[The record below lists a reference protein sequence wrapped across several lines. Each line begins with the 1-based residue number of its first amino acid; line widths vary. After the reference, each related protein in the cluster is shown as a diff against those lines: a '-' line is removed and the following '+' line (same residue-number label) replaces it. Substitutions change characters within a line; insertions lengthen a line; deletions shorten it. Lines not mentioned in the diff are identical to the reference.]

1 MPYFYGSFE
10 HALDDRGRVAIPAR
24 FRRSLQDGG
33 VLRASPDGCAEL
45 YATADFEAEV
55 ADRLGATAA
64 GRRNARRMRRAFLA
78 GAFEVELDAQG
89 RIVLPQPIRAET
101 ALDGRVL
108 IVGCGNYVELWD
120 PERWSQEE
128 RSMGNELDEDLR

>member
-45 YATADFEAEV
+45 YAAADFEAEV
-55 ADRLGATAA
+55 ANRLGDASD
-64 GRRNARRMRRAFLA
+64 GRRTARRMRRAFLA
-78 GAFEVELDAQG
+78 AAFEVELDGQG

-120 PERWSQEE
+120 PERWAQEE
-128 RSMGNELDEDLR
+128 RSMQSELDEDLR